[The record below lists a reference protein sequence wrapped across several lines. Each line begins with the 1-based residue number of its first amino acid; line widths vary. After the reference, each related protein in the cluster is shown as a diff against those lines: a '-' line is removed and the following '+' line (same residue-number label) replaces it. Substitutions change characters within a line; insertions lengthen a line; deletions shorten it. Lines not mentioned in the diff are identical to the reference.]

1 MTSVGVSERAG
12 LIVICTEHEM
22 CMSDRV
28 DTPFLIGV
36 LYLSFSAVGVTQKL
50 KCSGNYRDWN
60 SARAEILGLPA
71 YKRQISKKGNL
82 KGATTRD
89 LCARFEP
96 KMNDCPLKSHRKL
109 QIPRFVT

>member
-50 KCSGNYRDWN
+50 KCSGNY
-60 SARAEILGLPA
+60 
-71 YKRQISKKGNL
+71 
-82 KGATTRD
+82 
-89 LCARFEP
+89 
-96 KMNDCPLKSHRKL
+96 
-109 QIPRFVT
+109 